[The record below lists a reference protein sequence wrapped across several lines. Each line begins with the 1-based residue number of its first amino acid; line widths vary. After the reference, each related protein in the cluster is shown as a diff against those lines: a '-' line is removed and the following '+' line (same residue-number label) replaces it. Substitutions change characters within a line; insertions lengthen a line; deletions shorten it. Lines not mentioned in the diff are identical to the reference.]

1 MNDVGYLGSGVREQR
16 FLIDQDEAHVFGD
29 VDNMRYILA
38 EVLLGDLLLLAR
50 ETVEPR
56 VYGPPG
62 IDVIHQSFPEGKVQ
76 PREIF
81 QLPV

>member
-16 FLIDQDEAHVFGD
+16 FLIDQDEAHVLGD
-29 VDNMRYILA
+29 IDDVRDILT

-50 ETVEPR
+50 ETAEPR

-62 IDVIHQSFPEGKVQ
+62 IDVIH
-76 PREIF
+76 
-81 QLPV
+81 